1 MKRFATLGVALL
13 LLLGIAATASA
24 EGEETATSTFNGV
37 ASTGA
42 GQPMPVDTNPADIA
56 VRGDG
61 AVGFGYVYRADGKAT
76 GQLSGDFV
84 YEERGYLYFTNPA
97 DPATFAGRQFVS
109 GVFTLSPN
117 GTSAPVTIADT
128 NPQGYTYGTAIL
140 DSGSA
145 RGALGRAN
153 SLLRQGGD
161 FPKDGELTYGY
172 FTFTNEHGTFTG
184 YSTPDSRK
192 FMITIEYDR

>member
-13 LLLGIAATASA
+13 LLLGIAGTASA
-24 EGEETATSTFNGV
+24 EGEVTVTSTFCGV

-42 GQPMPVDTNPADIA
+42 GQAMPVDTNRADIA
-56 VRGDG
+56 IRGDG
-61 AVGFGYVYRADGKAT
+61 AVGYGYVYRADGNAT
-76 GQLSGDFV
+76 GQSSGNFV

-97 DPATFAGRQFVS
+97 DPATFVGRQFVS

-117 GTSAPVTIADT
+117 GGGTPVTIADT
-128 NPQGYTYGTAIL
+128 NPQGYSYGTGTL
-140 DSGSA
+140 EPGPG

-161 FPKDGELTYGY
+161 FSNDGELIYGY

-192 FMITIEYDR
+192 FLITIEYDR